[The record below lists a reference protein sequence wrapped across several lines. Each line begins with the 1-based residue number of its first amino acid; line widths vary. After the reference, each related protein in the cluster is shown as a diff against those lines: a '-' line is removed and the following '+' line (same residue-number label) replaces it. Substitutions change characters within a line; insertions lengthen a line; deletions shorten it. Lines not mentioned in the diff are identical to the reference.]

1 VAAER
6 RAKKIAAGVDPATAA
21 TDDPRAR
28 LRSARKRDLSE
39 FAGTD
44 EFVLLVARRDADGSV
59 AIVGSVQGD
68 AMFTEKALRKA
79 DV

>member
-1 VAAER
+1 
-6 RAKKIAAGVDPATAA
+6 
-21 TDDPRAR
+21 
-28 LRSARKRDLSE
+28 LRSARKRDLRE
-39 FAGTD
+39 FAGAGD

-68 AMFTEKALRKA
+68 AALTEKALRKA